1 MKQLEERDLTNALA
15 KIRRVCRI
23 FRMCF
28 FGASI
33 ALMLCL
39 AVLVVVTLQS
49 YLGSSQGAINSMI
62 YSLTGGILLLLIAWN
77 FTKLFNEVVVSE
89 APFSEKQ
96 ADFLRAIAVIALSCF
111 VLDALFSFGFIF
123 EPAPEIGF
131 GMVAND
137 GIAEPT
143 LNFNVGML
151 AFSAIMYSLSAIF
164 RYAALL
170 QQLSDETV

>member
-1 MKQLEERDLTNALA
+1 MKQLEERDLANALA
-15 KIRRVCRI
+15 KIRRVCRVS
-23 FRMCF
+23 RVCF

-33 ALMLCL
+33 ALILY
-39 AVLVVVTLQS
+39 LVVLMAVALQAYS
-49 YLGSSQGAINSMI
+49 GSGQGVINSMI
-62 YSLTGGILLLLIAWN
+62 YSLTGGILLFLIAWN
-77 FTKLFNEVVVSE
+77 FTRLFNEVVVSDI
-89 APFSEKQ
+89 PFSEKQ
-96 ADFLRAIAVIALSCF
+96 ADCLRSIAVIALSYF
-111 VLDALFSFGFIF
+111 VLDALFSFGFVL

-143 LNFNVGML
+143 INLNIGML